1 MSRPGRAG
9 SHRNGVPSR
18 LRYLSLLQVPLIAW
32 SPASPMDDT
41 ATSRC
46 SKLICSF
53 MRENEVSLTSQ
64 QPDDV
69 AL

>member
-1 MSRPGRAG
+1 
-9 SHRNGVPSR
+9 
-18 LRYLSLLQVPLIAW
+18 
-32 SPASPMDDT
+32 MDDT

-46 SKLICSF
+46 SKLTCSL

-64 QPDDV
+64 QPEDI